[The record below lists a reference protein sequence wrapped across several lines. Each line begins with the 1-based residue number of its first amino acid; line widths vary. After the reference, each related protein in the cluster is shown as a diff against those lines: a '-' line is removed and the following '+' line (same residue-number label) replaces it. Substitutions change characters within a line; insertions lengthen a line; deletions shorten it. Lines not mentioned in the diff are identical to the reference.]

1 MGKEERSFEIRTPLT
16 HFAPRPNFLEPPQ
29 GDIPK
34 TTLPKPFGDS
44 QPRAS
49 LPNIRRMIVADTN
62 ASALARGLS

>member
-1 MGKEERSFEIRTPLT
+1 MGEEERSFEIRTPLT
-16 HFAPRPNFLEPPQ
+16 Q
-29 GDIPK
+29 CDIPK